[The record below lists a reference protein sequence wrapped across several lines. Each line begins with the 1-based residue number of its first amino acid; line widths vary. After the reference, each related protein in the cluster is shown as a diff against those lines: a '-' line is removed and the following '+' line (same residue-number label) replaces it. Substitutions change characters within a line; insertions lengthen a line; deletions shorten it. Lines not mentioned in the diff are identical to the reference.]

1 MFFTFAFPRSTSH
14 TKTIMTVQ
22 PQLDT
27 LQTSVDGGIQ
37 ETQTYLAN
45 LQARI
50 AEYDSQYQVS
60 ETASSY
66 LQTAINTANSAVE
79 DLKKSASS
87 LRSTTLSAAHKPVEL
102 VQQALAQVSASLVLI
117 KDHAAT
123 YDTKFQLAVHDAR
136 GNLETL
142 TSVTRQRTTDAIQQA
157 SEQATTV
164 QSKLASTAQDV
175 GTSAIAYAGG
185 VVHKVEAMDQYYHVS
200 EKLQDTVAL
209 ATEKAKELD
218 ATYQVSQRAITL
230 DTQVTGGFAARTL
243 TSASE
248 LVHSGLEYITG
259 SLQYAKDV
267 ATSSNSQPLTTS
279 VPTIEPPVATSEDDD
294 VGHVKKTKTG
304 AVEVHEEVVQEAT
317 TQ

>member
-1 MFFTFAFPRSTSH
+1 
-14 TKTIMTVQ
+14 MTVQ
-22 PQLDT
+22 PQLDS

-66 LQTAINTANSAVE
+66 LQTAIDAANAAVD
-79 DLKKSASS
+79 DLKKSATS
-87 LRSTTLSAAHKPVEL
+87 LRTTTLSAAQKPVEL
-102 VQQALAQVSASLVLI
+102 VQQALAQVSQSLVVI
-117 KDHAAT
+117 KEHAAT

-142 TSVTRQRTTDAIQQA
+142 TAVTRQRTTDAIQQA
-157 SEQATTV
+157 SEQATNV
-164 QSKLASTAQDV
+164 QTRLASTAHGV

-185 VVHKVEAMDQYYHVS
+185 VVQKVEAMDQYYHVS

-209 ATEKAKELD
+209 ATGKAKELD
-218 ATYQVSQRAITL
+218 ATYQVTQRALDL
-230 DTQVTGGFAARTL
+230 DTQVTGGFGARTL
-243 TSASE
+243 NSATE
-248 LVHSGLEYITG
+248 LVHSGLDYITG

-267 ATSSNSQPLTTS
+267 ATSSNQPMTTT
-279 VPTIEPPVATSEDDD
+279 VPTLEPVSASVDD
-294 VGHVKKTKTG
+294 VRVKTTKTG
-304 AVEVHEEVVQEAT
+304 AVEVHEEVVEDAQ
-317 TQ
+317 